1 MTPFVVD
8 AATLGL
14 AAILTVAFLTE
25 AAIGFGS
32 TLIVVSIAAL
42 FVPLTTLL
50 PTYQPLAVGLSLVV
64 AWRERA
70 HIDSAFLRRAVLPL
84 MVPGLIVGMILFRVW
99 RAEALLFLVG
109 VAIAGLALVELRRLL
124 WPPATPTDGMWSRL
138 LTAVVLL
145 IAGVVH
151 GLFGT
156 SGPLVVWAASRTLED
171 KARFRAT
178 LSLLWLILGATLL
191 LGFVADDTLT
201 TSTLNRSGL
210 LLPTMVLGY
219 LLGDRLHHAVPQR
232 AFRLGV
238 CVLLI
243 AAGAL
248 LSTRALPSVAALLGG
263 P

>member
-1 MTPFVVD
+1 MMTAGIDMTTV
-8 AATLGL
+8 GL
-14 AAILTVAFLTE
+14 AAVLSVAFLTE

-32 TLIVVSIAAL
+32 TLIVVSVAAL

-70 HIDSAFLRRAVLPL
+70 HIDAAFLRRAVLPL
-84 MVPGLIVGMILFRVW
+84 MLPGLVGGMILYRVW

-124 WPPATPTDGMWSRL
+124 RPATIPVGGVR
-138 LTAVVLL
+138 TALVTGVVLVV
-145 IAGVVH
+145 AGIVH

-156 SGPLVVWAASRTLED
+156 SGPLVVWSASRTLED

-178 LSLLWLILGATLL
+178 LSLLWLLLGVTLLAGFVVDGTLTSATL
-191 LGFVADDTLT
+191 GHSVV
-201 TSTLNRSGL
+201 
-210 LLPTMVLGY
+210 LLPTMLLGY
-219 LLGDRLHHAVPQR
+219 VVGDRVHHAVPQR

-243 AAGAL
+243 VAGL
-248 LSTRALPSVAALLGG
+248 VLSTRALPAIVALSAAG
-263 P
+263 